1 MESAQGFQSYLCY
14 NSENNKNTEKKQNIV
29 NQEGHKK
36 HFWD

>member
-1 MESAQGFQSYLCY
+1 MESAQSYQHYLCY
-14 NSENNKNTEKKQNIV
+14 NSENNKNTEKQNIV